1 MKNSTSSKR
10 LSVMALIFSLAAG
23 VSGTLSPILPTP
35 APQGMAVVFTICLLV
50 TLRFMWLDQKKK
62 RQEYTDTLGTK
73 DQELRR
79 LASSLAAALPAF
91 GLLAEEDALLNRLST
106 NPRQDLGAPDPR
118 LPPLE
123 AVQTFIAGFDKS
135 IRVPKGLSECIG
147 PLNTRRVIESAR
159 LRIPYLEA
167 LLDRIASDTEDSAM
181 KLIQDFDSIS
191 DKTGSAES
199 TAKKALEALQGHA
212 GEEGMEVLVTRS
224 SETIQIQQELLKE
237 FTEANKQNGERIKKI
252 AGLVK
257 RSVELV
263 GRIQDIAERSKLIAF
278 NLAIESAKFGS
289 KGLGFKVIVNEL
301 QKLNDGT
308 AAFAHDIME
317 TIDAF
322 DRNNRELLDQWLGRI
337 ELLTERVS
345 QGNDQAKIAVQAL
358 ASAYR
363 TNQSVFT
370 SLSENAIVVN
380 RSMEDI
386 LSALQ
391 FQDITRQQVEA
402 AHAFLLDLDSS
413 LLKSAPAVEMPM
425 PAELAI
431 SVKREI
437 RDALSK
443 HVKVSKDLELFDI
456 IERRSL

>member
-1 MKNSTSSKR
+1 MKNITSSMR
-10 LSVMALIFSLAAG
+10 LSVMALIFSMAAG
-23 VSGTLSPILPTP
+23 VSGTLGPILPTP
-35 APQGMAVVFTICLLV
+35 VPQSMAVVFTLCLLA
-50 TLRFMWLDQKKK
+50 TLRFMWVDQKKK
-62 RQEYTDTLGTK
+62 GEEYSATLRIK
-73 DQELRR
+73 DQELRK
-79 LASSLAAALPAF
+79 LASSLAAALPACE
-91 GLLAEEDALLNRLST
+91 LLAQEDAILNRLSAHS
-106 NPRQDLGAPDPR
+106 RQTIGAPDPR
-118 LPPLE
+118 LPALE
-123 AVQTFIAGFDKS
+123 GVQSFIASFDVAIKA
-135 IRVPKGLSECIG
+135 PKDLSECIG
-147 PLNTRRVIESAR
+147 LLDTRRGIESAR

-167 LLDRIASDTEDSAM
+167 LLDRIANDTEDSAM
-181 KLIQDFDSIS
+181 KLIQDFDAIS
-191 DKTGSAES
+191 EKTGSAES

-212 GEEGMEVLVTRS
+212 GDEGMEVLVTRS

-322 DRNNRELLDQWLGRI
+322 DKNNRELLDQWLGRV
-337 ELLTERVS
+337 EQLTERVS

-363 TNQSVFT
+363 TNQTVFT

-413 LLKSAPAVEMPM
+413 LLKTAPEVESPM
-425 PAELAI
+425 PTELAHT
-431 SVKREI
+431 VKREI